1 MIRRALF
8 PAVRIYRVKLPYHDP
23 ISMHA
28 QPATIPGKTFVA
40 PRPRRANALRIALMY
55 QCVNMC
61 FASLAAERH

>member
-8 PAVRIYRVKLPYHDP
+8 PAVRIYRVKPPDHDP

-28 QPATIPGKTFVA
+28 QPATIPGETFVA
-40 PRPRRANALRIALMY
+40 PRPRPANALRIALID
-55 QCVNMC
+55 QCVNMY